1 MQQAMGS
8 VLGGSSRDFNRASH
22 STARTTTPL
31 SPRATYYALDPPTCL
46 RGISEPSL
54 GSLNDRRIRRLRP
67 KRTVWCSSA
76 ASSSECRRA
85 VQSEGTGRS
94 RSTAKITAAA
104 TSTELLWGLF
114 LAPGRRNSQRVGR
127 SKVVPLPAVSASAS
141 SAAEANMEVPYTL
154 SNGMVVN
161 VRKIRVLDE
170 LRQVATLRADAYYAE
185 NQSRFVGSLK
195 KKFVEQEVESLQQRT
210 SIMSRLGKPYSECL
224 VAVDASSAAVLAC
237 IDMRLPAALNGTH
250 PHGVPQ
256 DDPTGCYLLNVV
268 VREDVR
274 SQGLGR
280 GIMQVA
286 MMRAVQVWGARRLYT
301 HVEADNEVAF
311 RLYHSCGFQQHS
323 ADSKYEAATKLGQT
337 VLLWAPAEGAP
348 LTF

>member
-1 MQQAMGS
+1 MFGQKAMGS
-8 VLGGSSRDFNRASH
+8 ILGGSSRDFNRASR

-31 SPRATYYALDPPTCL
+31 SPRATYYALDQLTSL
-46 RGISEPSL
+46 RSISEPSSD
-54 GSLNDRRIRRLRP
+54 SLNDRNIRILRP

-76 ASSSECRRA
+76 ASGRLA
-85 VQSEGTGRS
+85 AQSEGTGRS
-94 RSTAKITAAA
+94 RSTAKVTAVA
-104 TSTELLWGLF
+104 TSTELLWGVF
-114 LAPGRRNSQRVGR
+114 PAPGRRHSQRVGR
-127 SKVVPLPAVSASAS
+127 SKVMPLPAISASAS
-141 SAAEANMEVPYTL
+141 FAAEANMEVPYTL
-154 SNGMVVN
+154 SNGMVVH

-210 SIMSRLGKPYSECL
+210 SIMSRQGKPYSECL
-224 VAVDASSAAVLAC
+224 VAADASSGAVLAC

-274 SQGLGR
+274 GQGLGQ

-311 RLYHSCGFQQHS
+311 RVYHSCGFQQHS
-323 ADSKYEAATKLGQT
+323 TDSKYEAATKLGQT
-337 VLLWAPAEGAP
+337 VLLWAPAEAAP